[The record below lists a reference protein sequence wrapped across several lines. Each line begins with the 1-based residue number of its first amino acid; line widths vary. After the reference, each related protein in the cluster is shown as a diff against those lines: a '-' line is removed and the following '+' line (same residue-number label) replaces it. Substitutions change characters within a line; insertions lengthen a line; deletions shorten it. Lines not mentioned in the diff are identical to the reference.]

1 MNLNILEK
9 LSRQAI
15 KGNNVV
21 ARSNEMLKKGFISP
35 AEHRSVQ
42 SLSWQIA
49 ANVNATAGGTAVAAP
64 PTTVYRVWV

>member
-9 LSRQAI
+9 LTRQAI

-21 ARSNEMLKKGFISP
+21 AASSEMLKKGFISP
-35 AEHRSVQ
+35 VEHRSVQ

-49 ANVNATAGGTAVAAP
+49 ANVNATAGGGAVAAP
-64 PTTVYRVWV
+64 PTTVYRVWI

>member
-9 LSRQAI
+9 LTRHAI

-21 ARSNEMLKKGFISP
+21 GISNEMLKKGFLSP

-49 ANVNATAGGTAVAAP
+49 ANLNATTGGAVAAP
-64 PTTVYRVWV
+64 PTTVYRVWI